1 MNVTKRNIVDM
12 NVLDLQLVSESKNLP
27 SQDQFQYWVDS
38 VLKDDSQDSEIVI
51 RVVDEDEMTQF
62 NEQYRN
68 KTGSTNI
75 LSFPFDA
82 PDAVESDLLG
92 DLLVCAAVVEREA
105 QQQDKILEHHW
116 AHMIVHGVLHLL
128 GYDHI
133 DDQDAEEMEALEVKI
148 LKTIKINNPYEEK
161 SSK

>member
-1 MNVTKRNIVDM
+1 M

-133 DDQDAEEMEALEVKI
+133 NDQDAEEMEALEVKI

-161 SSK
+161 SRK

>member
-1 MNVTKRNIVDM
+1 M

-161 SSK
+161 SRK

>member
-1 MNVTKRNIVDM
+1 M
-12 NVLDLQLVSESKNLP
+12 NVLDLQVVSESKNLP
-27 SQDQFQYWVDS
+27 SQDQFQYWIDS
-38 VLKDDSQDSEIVI
+38 VLKDGSQDSEIVI

-68 KTGSTNI
+68 KKGSTNI
-75 LSFPFDA
+75 LSFPFDV

>member
-1 MNVTKRNIVDM
+1 M